1 MLTPTSV
8 EGSIVD
14 RPTANAYSAAA
25 NTTRGLSPLDWGDK
39 CFLCGNTIGEA
50 APIGFYQGRNS
61 FARCHRGCLEK
72 MEMVGGTP
80 RAFHEYMQSHG
91 NKRAPSQHV
100 KPTPAPPVEPGD
112 DEPSAN
118 TYKGPKV
125 IQFEDFGHLQRHVA
139 QKGPLPSFVRV
150 LVGDYVMQAGGE

>member
-1 MLTPTSV
+1 M
-8 EGSIVD
+8 EK
-14 RPTANAYSAAA
+14 PTASAYSASV

-39 CFLCGNTIGEA
+39 CFLCGNTIAEG
-50 APIGFYQGRNS
+50 APQGFWQSKKGGFY
-61 FARCHRGCLEK
+61 RCHRGCLDK

-80 RAFHEYMQSHG
+80 RAFHEYIAAQG
-91 NKRAPSQHV
+91 NKKGPSQHV
-100 KPTPAPPVEPGD
+100 KPEPAPPAPELDD
-112 DEPSAN
+112 DELPPPTAN